1 MQYGLLARRRGRS
14 SDHVGVVTSRDV
26 RGASRPKRV
35 IAPVR
40 PIQPPEIVI
49 NVSISKELV
58 DVVIARQ
65 FDYITLWGEKHL
77 AVSGE
82 LSVAGTD
89 EIKRRDS

>member
-1 MQYGLLARRRGRS
+1 
-14 SDHVGVVTSRDV
+14 
-26 RGASRPKRV
+26 
-35 IAPVR
+35 
-40 PIQPPEIVI
+40 VI